1 MENRVA
7 QFLNAGM
14 TRDLSIS
21 KSPNTMAFENFNIR
35 ITELDKN
42 SLMSVTNEKGVVN
55 VLDLVG
61 SCLGWC
67 VLNDFIVIF
76 THSNDS
82 TNPDIIYRLLYN
94 KVYTTPAD
102 SFSSLILYKGNLN
115 FDYNHSFET
124 LGIYENENI
133 QKVYWVDG
141 LNQPRVINI
150 VATNSNGTLKQFHTD
165 TNINDYGASTF
176 NFVMT
181 VQSSSTI
188 TANQDT
194 SIYGYFPAGVIQY
207 AFTYSNK
214 YGQESAIIGTSDLLA
229 SSDINKGIKEDS
241 HSTYGYKCQIDN
253 VDTSFDYINLYE
265 LCRTSIDMAPAV
277 KLVSSIETSSAV
289 NNTIIMYDNGTTGEA
304 IATTDLLY
312 KGGDNIIAKTIAQ
325 KDGTLFLGNITLK
338 NNGRELDT
346 IKSTIVS
353 NTTISE
359 GLRVYNNIT
368 SSGVNSGFVY
378 PFINDISQASYF
390 RKGNYYRLGIQFCDN
405 YGKWSNPIFIKD
417 MQATQRPVF
426 TPSPES
432 YNFPEFKITLS
443 NSNSLIS
450 NIKNLGYVKC
460 RPVIVYPDEFSKV
473 VIAQGIVNGTVF
485 NGKDRD
491 DNVSFCESDWFFRP
505 LNRAFNYKTYYDL
518 PSSRWW
524 EGEIQSQCPDFTK
537 PVENISG
544 KSYVTDAIG
553 KSSASWQCTS
563 YLNSESVM
571 QSTWP
576 YYPEQTD
583 FKFPKN
589 DSDYYAIDTSVVT
602 LNSPDIESRTDA
614 FIKNAKFNIVGVT
627 NINKKV
633 TNIICDLTKI
643 GFDASS
649 QFKKKNEIIIY
660 NADNAFS
667 YYKAFPLYTDIT
679 NPGWSD
685 GETYDT
691 HKYNFVTYPWH
702 RSGSLNNDIAGTDR
716 TAIIKHKVFAE
727 YLYGTKITWLDS
739 DITPEY
745 GISQVTITSPDTSDL
760 SVIKTSTP
768 SLLEKYN
775 GSVVYRNNLN
785 TIVSPYK
792 VYKSTTK
799 NVNVAPIYTNYNSAI
814 TGTEFVQIN
823 RVKDEATGN
832 YTMSET
838 SRAIPESSTDNPSFF
853 NEGVSIKYKSS
864 KHAVFMLNGSPDNPK
879 FLPSLVGD
887 TAPYVAEINAANK
900 PFFWLK
906 NGTLINDEYVSTCS
920 ETILDGLSVLDGHL
934 DILFIGELTRDFG
947 TEAER
952 KKVMFGGDTDY
963 ALKNNLWYPAGN
975 EVLLGSSDLILEVTE
990 GDTYYQRYDCLKTY
1004 PYTNDDENS
1013 VVEIG
1018 SVMIES
1024 YVNLNGRYDNNMG
1037 ITDYSGIQ
1045 KTTFNRIN
1053 DVYSQ
1058 KNNLF
1063 NYRILDSASLKNK
1076 VFSNAFTWSQTK
1088 VYGADIDIWT
1098 TPNLASIYN
1107 VEGDKGAVEGIR
1119 KYGNNLIGFQDNG
1132 IFQILFNSRSQI
1144 AATDGTPIEIANT
1157 GKVDGVRYLSTQV
1170 GCSNSKSICPAQSGL
1185 FFVDDCNHAIMR
1197 YNGEGLTNISQDNG
1211 FDKWMNDKFIL
1222 GNREGAY
1229 ERTFYDRNYNDVYFN
1244 FPSISL
1250 VFSEKLNRFMSLMS
1264 YGGATMMDNIGN
1276 RFVSIY
1282 PTNSPS
1288 SSLFL
1293 NHEGNYNYFYTGYKP
1308 YYVEYRVNPEF
1319 YRDKV
1324 FNNIEFMADMTDM
1337 SLYNT
1342 TSPWQSTLNESFT
1355 NLDVFNEYQRGS
1367 SDLTVV
1373 NNLTPINLVRKYRTW
1388 RANIPRDEHNKL
1400 DRIRGPWIN
1409 VRLTRNSTAADA
1421 NKLMEFHNLIVKYSE

>member
-1 MENRVA
+1 MTNKVA
-7 QFLNAGM
+7 QFLNEGM

-21 KSPNTMAFENFNIR
+21 KSPNTLAFENFNIR
-35 ITELDKN
+35 ITDLDKN
-42 SLMSVTNEKGVVN
+42 SLLSVTNEKGVVN

-61 SCLGWC
+61 TCLGWC
-67 VLNDFIVIF
+67 VINDFIVLF
-76 THSNDS
+76 NHSDDTS
-82 TNPDIIYRLLYN
+82 NPDIIYRLLYN
-94 KVYTTPAD
+94 KNYTSAKD
-102 SFSSLILYKGNLN
+102 SFTSLMLFKGNLN
-115 FDYNHSFET
+115 FDYDHTIET
-124 LGIYENENI
+124 LGIYENESI
-133 QKVYWVDG
+133 QKVFWVDN
-141 LNQPRVINI
+141 LNQPRFINI
-150 VATNSNGTLKQFHTD
+150 VATNSNGELKQFHLD
-165 TNINDYGASTF
+165 TATNDYSSDSF
-176 NFVMT
+176 NFLLT
-181 VQSSSTI
+181 VKSTSSI
-188 TANQDT
+188 KAEQDS
-194 SIYGYFPAGVIQY
+194 SIYGYFPSGIIQY

-214 YGQESAIIGTSDLLA
+214 FGQESSVISVSDLLS
-229 SSDINKGIKEDS
+229 SSDLTKGIKEDS
-241 HSTYGYKCQIDN
+241 YSTYGYRCEIDN

-265 LCRTSIDMAPAV
+265 LCRTSLDTTPTAR
-277 KLVSSIETSSAV
+277 LVASIETSSAS
-289 NNTIIMYDNGTTGEA
+289 NNKIVIYDNGTTGES

-312 KGGDNIIAKTIAQ
+312 KGGDNIVAKTIAQ

-338 NNGRELDT
+338 NNGKELDA

-359 GLRVYNNIT
+359 GLRGYDNIT
-368 SSGVNSGFVY
+368 SSGVNSDFVY
-378 PFINDISQASYF
+378 PFINDVSQASYF
-390 RKGNYYRLGIQFCDN
+390 RKGNYYRLGVQFCDN
-405 YGKWSNPIFIKD
+405 YGKWSNPVFIKD
-417 MQATQRPVF
+417 VQATQRPVF
-426 TPSPES
+426 TLSSRS
-432 YNFPEFKITLS
+432 YNFPEFKVTLS
-443 NSNSLIS
+443 NTNSVVT

-460 RPVIVYPDEFSKV
+460 RPVIVYPDEFSRV

-491 DNVSFCESDWFFRP
+491 SNVSFCESDWFFRP

-537 PVENISG
+537 PVENTANKTYYDNAVG
-544 KSYVTDAIG
+544 Q
-553 KSSASWQCTS
+553 SSATWACTS
-563 YLNSESVM
+563 YADSSSTM
-571 QSTWP
+571 HYTWP
-576 YYPEQTD
+576 SYPEQTD

-614 FIKNAKFNIVGVT
+614 FIKNAKFSIVGVT

-643 GFDASS
+643 GFDSS
-649 QFKKKNEIIIY
+649 SVFKKKNEVITY
-660 NADNAFS
+660 DADNAFS
-667 YYKAFPLYTDIT
+667 YRKSFPLYTDIT
-679 NPGWSD
+679 NPDWSD
-685 GETYDT
+685 GEYYDT
-691 HKYNFVTYPWH
+691 YKYNFVTYPWH
-702 RSGSLNNDIAGTDR
+702 RSGSLNNDIAGVNR
-716 TAIIKHKVFAE
+716 TAVVKHKVFAE

-739 DITPEY
+739 AITPEH

-760 SVIKTSTP
+760 STIKTSTP

-792 VYKSTTK
+792 VYKSDTK
-799 NVNVAPIYTNYNSAI
+799 TINVAPIYTNYNNAFI
-814 TGTEFVQIN
+814 GAEFIQIN
-823 RVKDEATGN
+823 RAKDSPTGN

-864 KHAVFMLNGSPDNPK
+864 KHAVFMLNGSNDNPE

-887 TAPYVAEINAANK
+887 IAPYVAEINAANK

-906 NGTLINDEYVSTCS
+906 NGTLINDEYVP
-920 ETILDGLSVLDGHL
+920 TITEAALDGLSVIDGHL
-934 DILFIGELTRDFG
+934 DVLLIGELTRDFG
-947 TEAER
+947 TENER

-963 ALKNNLWYPAGN
+963 ALKNNIWCPAGDDVILN
-975 EVLLGSSDLILEVTE
+975 NSDVVLEVTK

-1058 KNNLF
+1058 KDNFF
-1063 NYRILDSASLKNK
+1063 NYRILDSSSLKNK
-1076 VFSNAFTWSQTK
+1076 VFNNAFTWSQTK
-1088 VYGADIDIWT
+1088 VYGADIDIWS

-1107 VEGDKGAVEGIR
+1107 VEGDKGAIEGIR
-1119 KYGNNLIGFQDNG
+1119 KYGNDLIGFQDNG
-1132 IFQILFNSRSQI
+1132 VFQILFNSRSQI
-1144 AATDGTPIEIANT
+1144 TTTDGTPIEIANT
-1157 GKVDGVRYLSTQV
+1157 GKVDSVRYISTQV
-1170 GCSNSKSICPAQSGL
+1170 GCANSNSICPAQSGL
-1185 FFVDDCNHAIMR
+1185 FFIDDYNHAIMR
-1197 YNGEGLTNISQDNG
+1197 YNSEGLANISQNNG
-1211 FDKWMNDKFIL
+1211 FDKWMNDKFIS
-1222 GNREGAY
+1222 GDKEGRK

-1250 VFSEKLNRFMSLMS
+1250 LFSEKLNKFMSFMN
-1264 YGGATMMDNIGN
+1264 YGGASMMDNIGN

-1282 PTNSPS
+1282 NTTPS
-1288 SSLFL
+1288 LGSLYI
-1293 NHEGNYNYFYTGYKP
+1293 NHEGDYNFFYTGYKP
-1308 YYVEYRVNPEF
+1308 YYMEYRINPQF
-1319 YRDKV
+1319 YMDKV
-1324 FNNIEFMADMTDM
+1324 FNNVEFMADMTDM
-1337 SLYNT
+1337 SKYNT
-1342 TSPWQSTLNESFT
+1342 TSPWDSTLNESFT
-1355 NLDVFNEYQRGS
+1355 KLDVFNEYQRGT
-1367 SDLTVV
+1367 SDLTKL
-1373 NNLTPINLVRKYRTW
+1373 NALTPINLVRKYRTW
-1388 RANIPRDEHNKL
+1388 RANIPRDENNKL

-1409 VRLTRNSTAADA
+1409 LRLTRDTSVTDA
-1421 NKLMEFHNLIVKYSE
+1421 KKLMEFHNLIVKYSE